1 MKLQNWWDFLPDLTT
16 CHGHKCHVSLAY
28 HAEFSQQVVLS
39 VIALG
44 QEVKSGKNS
53 VLQ

>member
-1 MKLQNWWDFLPDLTT
+1 
-16 CHGHKCHVSLAY
+16 VSLAY

-44 QEVKSGKNS
+44 QVVKSGKNS